1 MSSSPQ
7 SAQPKIFDRLTLAA
21 KFAISL
27 AIVLAIF
34 VTLASMMVRLQT
46 ARVGQEL
53 SQQLAL
59 EVSQHLT
66 EERQR
71 EAFTAIDGIIQ
82 PTMTGAATRV
92 TIVMIIASIGVVLVV
107 YLLFIKLVRQRLK
120 VLERRFMDVC
130 DGDGDLRQRI
140 EVHGIDGIDR
150 LGGHFNRFLQ
160 KVHGIMIEVSR
171 STEELALRTVHV
183 NEINRAVADGIMQQQ
198 SDTDRVATAMNQMT
212 ASVQEV
218 TQNVGAAATAAQN
231 AESEARSG
239 KEIVGRNVVSIRDLA
254 DEVNRA
260 NGVIQ
265 GLRADSEQI
274 GSVLEVI
281 RGIAGQTNLLALNA
295 AIEAARAGEQG
306 RGFAVVADE
315 VRTLAGRTQQATEE
329 IQKMIEQ
336 LQGAAIN
343 AVEAMDEGSER
354 ASVCVGNSSAAG
366 DALSRITTAVSSIND
381 MNQQIATAARQ
392 QQSVTEEVDVS
403 IVRINQASH
412 TSVEKAQDAMSE
424 SQELVR
430 LTDKLKGA
438 VNQFKV

>member
-1 MSSSPQ
+1 
-7 SAQPKIFDRLTLAA
+7 
-21 KFAISL
+21 
-27 AIVLAIF
+27 
-34 VTLASMMVRLQT
+34 
-46 ARVGQEL
+46 
-53 SQQLAL
+53 
-59 EVSQHLT
+59 
-66 EERQR
+66 
-71 EAFTAIDGIIQ
+71 
-82 PTMTGAATRV
+82 
-92 TIVMIIASIGVVLVV
+92 
-107 YLLFIKLVRQRLK
+107 
-120 VLERRFMDVC
+120 
-130 DGDGDLRQRI
+130 
-140 EVHGIDGIDR
+140 VHGIDGIDR

-198 SDTDRVATAMNQMT
+198 SDTDRVATAMNQMM

-354 ASVCVGNSSAAG
+354 AGVCVGNSSAAG